1 MTKFVVLT
9 IFLLSAA
16 SFARECKVADVQKSF
31 EIYTQESLDSFC
43 KNHGGAVKSISATG
57 AGGISN
63 SYPKTAL
70 GNFVIKCVN
79 GDLRV
84 GTVFLDAATC
94 LGKGNMTEDTSLIY
108 SK

>member
-1 MTKFVVLT
+1 LHENVKLRMFKSLLKFT
-9 IFLLSAA
+9 
-16 SFARECKVADVQKSF
+16 R
-31 EIYTQESLDSFC
+31 
-43 KNHGGAVKSISATG
+43 KNHSISATG